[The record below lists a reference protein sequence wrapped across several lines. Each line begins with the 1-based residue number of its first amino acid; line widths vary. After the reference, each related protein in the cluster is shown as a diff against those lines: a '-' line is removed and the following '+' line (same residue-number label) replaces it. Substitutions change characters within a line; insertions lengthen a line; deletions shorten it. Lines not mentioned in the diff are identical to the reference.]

1 MRDRVWIRLM
11 VSGDRYAGE
20 QFVQTYYARIER
32 LLRCLTGSPDTA
44 RDLTQQTFVKAWQAL
59 PAFKFEASLQTWLH
73 RIAYHEYTHWLR
85 DRRDHAPIEAAH
97 HIADTSANA
106 VVNDWGIVLLPDA
119 LAQLSEE
126 LRDTFLLFYVQEL
139 SVKEVADVLNVPRGT
154 VKSRL
159 FTARQ
164 QLRGLLE
171 REMRDTTATPKS
183 EYRLEATQT
192 PTQAVTNQR
201 NAIEIP
207 AVYRVEPEP
216 TAVLPLAQ
224 NTNQILNQEN
234 GPHSREPLKQQ
245 AQQRIALP
253 ITQQNSTHH
262 TATQSASGGDT
273 RGSGRYALGLCARL
287 MGRAKGEQG

>member
-1 MRDRVWIRLM
+1 MT
-11 VSGDRYAGE
+11 SGDRYAGE

-59 PAFKFEASLQTWLH
+59 PGFKFEASLQTWLH

-85 DRRDHAPIEAAH
+85 DRRDHAPIEAAY
-97 HIADTSANA
+97 HIADTSANP

-119 LAQLSEE
+119 LARLSEE

-139 SVKEVADVLNVPRGT
+139 SIKEVADVLNVPRGT

-171 REMRDTTATPKS
+171 REMRDTGATPRS
-183 EYRLEATQT
+183 DYRLDAA
-192 PTQAVTNQR
+192 PTTAQAVTTPR
-201 NAIEIP
+201 NATEIP
-207 AVYRVEPEP
+207 AAYRAAPEP

-224 NTNQILNQEN
+224 NTSQILSQEN
-234 GPHSREPLKQQ
+234 EPHLKQQ
-245 AQQRIALP
+245 VQQHRAQHNAAQYNEGVER
-253 ITQQNSTHH
+253 
-262 TATQSASGGDT
+262 
-273 RGSGRYALGLCARL
+273 RGPGHYALTLCARL
-287 MGRAKGEQG
+287 TGHAKGEQG

>member
-1 MRDRVWIRLM
+1 MRDRAWIRLM
-11 VSGDRYAGE
+11 ISGDRHAGE

-59 PAFKFEASLQTWLH
+59 PGFKFEASLQTWLH

-85 DRRDHAPIEAAH
+85 DRRDHAPLEAAH
-97 HIADTSANA
+97 HIADASQSA

-139 SVKEVADVLNVPRGT
+139 NIKEVADVLNVPRGT

-164 QLRGLLE
+164 QLRSLLE
-171 REMRDTTATPKS
+171 REMRDTSAAPRQ
-183 EYRLEATQT
+183 EYRLDSAQT
-192 PTQAVTNQR
+192 PTQAVPNPR
-201 NAIEIP
+201 NAGEIP
-207 AVYRVEPEP
+207 AAYRAEPEP

-224 NTNQILNQEN
+224 NTSQILNQEN
-234 GPHSREPLKQQ
+234 GPQLKQQ
-245 AQQRIALP
+245 AQQHSAQHIAQHN
-253 ITQQNSTHH
+253 IQHTNTQHMSTQHNL
-262 TATQSASGGDT
+262 
-273 RGSGRYALGLCARL
+273 SGRGGARLFALGLCARL
-287 MGRAKGEQG
+287 TGHAKGEQG